1 MERPV
6 IVETLG
12 LLPEPGRRSIS
23 FIQSVCVNVGVG
35 LLLLWLSTHL
45 HQAVPA
51 PTYISTELIF
61 PARTPVPP
69 PALHLRVPLPPP
81 VASLRRLATTRHNI
95 EPPKP
100 EEVRLKAPA
109 MPVIPSSPARAVL
122 AAPQVKVGS
131 FLTPKPAPQ
140 AEHRNVAV
148 IKSGGFGDP
157 QGVAVN
163 PNAAQR
169 ATIAAVGSFENASG
183 INRGAGATR
192 AGGVKAGEFGS
203 GVNGTG
209 QAAAGQGTG
218 HGTVA
223 TGGFGGNGF
232 SSGTAP
238 GPRMQEASFTPP
250 KVRSEPHPQYTE
262 EAMRLKIQG
271 EITLQ
276 VRFGTDGKVE
286 VLRVVSGLGHGLD
299 EEAER
304 IAQLIRFTPAIK
316 NGQPVEDITYIHIL
330 FQLA

>member
-6 IVETLG
+6 IFETLG

-35 LLLLWLSTHL
+35 LLLLWLSAHV
-45 HQAVPA
+45 HQALPA
-51 PTYISTELIF
+51 PSYVSTELIF

-69 PALHLRVPLPPP
+69 PEPHLRVRLPPP
-81 VASLRRLATTRHNI
+81 VESLRRLERPRHNI
-95 EPPKP
+95 ELPKP
-100 EEVRLKAPA
+100 EEVRLNAPA
-109 MPVIPSSPARAVL
+109 MPVIPSAAPTVV

-131 FLTPKPAPQ
+131 FLTPKPTTQ
-140 AEHRNVAV
+140 AEHRNVAE

-169 ATIAAVGSFENASG
+169 ATIAAVGSFANAAG
-183 INRGAGATR
+183 INRGAGANR
-192 AGGVKAGEFGS
+192 AGAVKAGEFGS

-209 QAAAGQGTG
+209 QGTGGQGAG

-232 SSGTAP
+232 SGGNAP
-238 GPRMQEASFTPP
+238 APRMQEVSFTPP
-250 KVRSEPHPQYTE
+250 KVLSEPHPQYTE

-299 EEAER
+299 EEAQR